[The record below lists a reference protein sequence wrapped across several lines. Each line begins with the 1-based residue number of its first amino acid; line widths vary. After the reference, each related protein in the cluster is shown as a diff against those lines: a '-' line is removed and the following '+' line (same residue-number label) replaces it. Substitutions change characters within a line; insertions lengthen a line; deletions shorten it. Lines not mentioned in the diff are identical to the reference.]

1 MSAGSALLDGL
12 LAGAAIAMQFG
23 AVSALLV
30 ETAITAG
37 PRAGA
42 AGGVG
47 VATVDLCFAA
57 LAVVTGGAA
66 RVALA
71 GHEQELKAAAAVTL
85 AAIAARGLR
94 SALRAA
100 PADRALSGAGRRSRA
115 YGSPPAEYIRFVAI
129 TTINPLTIVSF
140 ASVASSLSLTGFSA
154 RLAFVTGVGAASALW
169 HLLLTLAAGHAGRRI
184 TPALQRA
191 VTLTGRL
198 VVLAVAVRL
207 ACAV

>member
-1 MSAGSALLDGL
+1 VSAGSALLAGL
-12 LAGAAIAMQFG
+12 LAGAAIAIQFG

-30 ETAITAG
+30 EAAITAG

-42 AGGVG
+42 AAGLG

-57 LAVVTGGAA
+57 LAVVAGGAA
-66 RVALA
+66 RAALA
-71 GHEQELKAAAAVTL
+71 GHEPELKAAAAVTL

-94 SALRAA
+94 SALRG
-100 PADRALSGAGRRSRA
+100 PPSDRPRDVAGRRSRA
-115 YGSPPAEYIRFVAI
+115 YGSSPTLYVRFVAI

-140 ASVASSLSLTGFSA
+140 ASVAASLSLTGFPA

-169 HLLLTLAAGHAGRRI
+169 HLVLTLAAGHAGRRI

>member
-1 MSAGSALLDGL
+1 MSAGSALLAGL

-66 RVALA
+66 RAALA
-71 GHEQELKAAAAVTL
+71 GHERELKAAAALTL

-94 SALRAA
+94 SALRAP
-100 PADRALSGAGRRSRA
+100 PADSARSGAGRRSRA
-115 YGSPPAEYIRFVAI
+115 YGSPPAEYARFVAI

-154 RLAFVTGVGAASALW
+154 RLAFATGVGAASALW

-207 ACAV
+207 ACAA